1 MKQALVSLIFIVVIA
16 LVVIFKFSAVE
27 TSFECKGKVSAD
39 NKSEESAIYIKLS
52 EYRPWVGL
60 WSDADG
66 DLKFEI
72 PSQYLGYYTPI
83 KEVGDQLQIYDGQKI
98 AGNFSKLSKVLALK
112 VPTGFFDGSCTAI
125 EK

>member
-1 MKQALVSLIFIVVIA
+1 MKQAFVSLIFIIVIT
-16 LVVIFKFSAVE
+16 LVAVLNFSAVE
-27 TSFECKGKVSAD
+27 TAFECKGKISAD
-39 NKSEESAIYIKLS
+39 NTSEESTIYIKLS

-72 PSQYLGYYTPI
+72 PSKYLGFYTPI
-83 KEVGDQLQIYDGQKI
+83 QEVGDQLQIYDGQKI

-112 VPTGFFDGSCTAI
+112 VPSGFFDGNCIAI
-125 EK
+125 KK

>member
-1 MKQALVSLIFIVVIA
+1 MKQAFLSLIFIAIIA
-16 LVVIFKFSAVE
+16 LVVVSKFSAVE
-27 TSFECKGKVSAD
+27 TSFECKGKISTD
-39 NKSEESAIYIKLS
+39 SKSEESTIYMKVN

-83 KEVGDQLQIYDGQKI
+83 KEVGDQLQIYDGAKI
-98 AGNFSKLSKVLALK
+98 VGNFSKLSKVLALK
-112 VPTGFFDGSCTAI
+112 VPTGFFDGSCITI

>member
-1 MKQALVSLIFIVVIA
+1 MKKILGTVFILLIIAFVVVI
-16 LVVIFKFSAVE
+16 KFSAVE
-27 TSFECKGKVSAD
+27 TSFECDGKITAD
-39 NKSEESAIYIKLS
+39 NTSQQSKIYLRLS

-83 KEVGDQLQIYDGQKI
+83 KKVGDQLQIYDGGKM
-98 AGNFSKLSKVLALK
+98 AGHFSKLSNAVALK
-112 VPTGFFDGSCTAI
+112 VPPGFFDGTCALI
-125 EK
+125 ER

>member
-1 MKQALVSLIFIVVIA
+1 MKQAFASLVLIVIIA
-16 LVVIFKFSAVE
+16 LVVVFKFSTVE
-27 TSFECKGKVSAD
+27 TNFECKGKISAN
-39 NKSEESAIYIKLS
+39 NKSEESTIYIKVN

-72 PSQYLGYYTPI
+72 PNQHLGYYTPI
-83 KEVGDQLQIYDGQKI
+83 KEVGDQLQIYDGEKI

>member
-1 MKQALVSLIFIVVIA
+1 MKQTFISLIFIIVIVLGVVIN
-16 LVVIFKFSAVE
+16 FSAVE
-27 TSFECKGKVSAD
+27 TAFECKGEISAN
-39 NKSEESAIYIKLS
+39 NKSEESVIYIKLS
-52 EYRPWVGL
+52 EYRAWVSL

-83 KEVGDQLQIYDGQKI
+83 QEVGDQLQIYDGSKI

-125 EK
+125 KK